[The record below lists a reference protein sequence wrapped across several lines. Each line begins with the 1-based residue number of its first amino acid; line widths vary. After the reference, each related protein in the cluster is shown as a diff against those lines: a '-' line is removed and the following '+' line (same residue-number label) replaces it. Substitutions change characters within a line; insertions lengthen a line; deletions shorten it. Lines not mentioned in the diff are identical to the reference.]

1 MLTKPAPAGQV
12 VTKLVPPAI
21 ATKTFWKLIVGAS
34 LLAAFAGFSG
44 GMLFS
49 GGMFVEK
56 EAQVWTESGG
66 SLLVGLTSLFGLG
79 SVSTVALSVRLGNKN
94 G

>member
-21 ATKTFWKLIVGAS
+21 ATKTFWKLLVGAR
-34 LLAAFAGFSG
+34 LLAALAGFSG

-49 GGMFVEK
+49 VGMFVEQ
-56 EAQVWTESGG
+56 EAKVWTESGW
-66 SLLVGLTSLFGLG
+66 SLLVGATSLFGLG
-79 SVSTVALSVRLGNKN
+79 SVITVALSVRLANKH